1 MGVSLDAAPSPA
13 GDAMT
18 PNRIGLH
25 LSWPPLPEALR
36 DARNRLRDAEWEG
49 RDTTAALSEV
59 RHLEIEQRAGVRYVV
74 PF

>member
-1 MGVSLDAAPSPA
+1 MI
-13 GDAMT
+13 

-25 LSWPPLPEALR
+25 LPWPLLSDALR

-49 RDTTAALSEV
+49 WDATAARSEV
-59 RHLEIEQRAGVRYVV
+59 RHLEMEQRAGVKYVP